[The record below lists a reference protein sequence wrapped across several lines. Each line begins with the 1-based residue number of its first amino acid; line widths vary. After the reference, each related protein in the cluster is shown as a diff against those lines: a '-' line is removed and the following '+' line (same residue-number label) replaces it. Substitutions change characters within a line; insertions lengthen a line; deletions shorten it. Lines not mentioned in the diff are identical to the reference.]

1 MLNKTYLSNNSILV
15 IGGTGV
21 IGSAFINYIKKN
33 KDVTCISI
41 SRKTEIETTKTSYF
55 TIDLQSFNK
64 NINLDISYINKLSK
78 VTHVVYSAY
87 SDADT
92 ITNIRTINNNLFK
105 NTLSFVDKS
114 ANIITSKSSVFNVC
128 T

>member
-92 ITNIRTINNNLFK
+92 ITNIRTINNNLFNK
-105 NTLSFVDKS
+105 AF
-114 ANIITSKSSVFNVC
+114 
-128 T
+128 